1 MTHDSD
7 IIIEQVRTAF
17 PRVLIRQLAVAHP
30 GADDDGIWFFT
41 MEESDGE
48 IQMESSTYDL
58 PFLIEHDHMDS
69 RDDAILATSVEE
81 VVGAVCAYLADLN
94 AENSAN
100 KGRQATA
107 SPSPAT

>member
-1 MTHDSD
+1 MNHDSD
-7 IIIEQVRTAF
+7 IIIERVRATL

-41 MEESDGE
+41 MEGSVGE
-48 IQMESSTYDL
+48 VQMESSTYDL
-58 PFLIEHDHMDS
+58 PFLVEHDQMTS
-69 RDDAILATSVEE
+69 RDDAILATSVEQ
-81 VVGAVCAYLADLN
+81 VVGTVCTYLAGLN
-94 AENSAN
+94 SENPAN